1 MLLAEERVF
10 YYNKLRNIEDLLQV
24 AARRA
29 LESRRSK

>member
-24 AARRA
+24 GRRKKRKGR
-29 LESRRSK
+29 ESR